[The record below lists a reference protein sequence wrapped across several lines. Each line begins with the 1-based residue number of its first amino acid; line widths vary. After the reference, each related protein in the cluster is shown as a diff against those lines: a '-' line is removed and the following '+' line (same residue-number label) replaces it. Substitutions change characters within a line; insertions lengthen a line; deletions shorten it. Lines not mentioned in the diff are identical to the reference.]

1 MRTFSGLL
9 SVLTLEQLTD
19 LVEVLD
25 KADDCLGGA
34 VDIVGPYADEI
45 LTGETGIKWAAIHGA
60 ISTLVEAA
68 KGALSDR
75 TDGMGG

>member
-1 MRTFSGLL
+1 MRTFNGLL

-19 LVEVLD
+19 LVELLD

-34 VDIVGPYADEI
+34 VDIVGPYSDEI

-60 ISTLVEAA
+60 ISTLAETAQA
-68 KGALSDR
+68 ALSDR
-75 TDGMGG
+75 ADGMGG

>member
-1 MRTFSGLL
+1 MRTFNGLL
-9 SVLTLEQLTD
+9 HALDLEQLTE
-19 LVEVLD
+19 LVELWD

-45 LTGETGIKWAAIHGA
+45 LKAETGIKWGAIHGA
-60 ISTLVEAA
+60 ITSLAETAQA
-68 KGALSDR
+68 ALSDR